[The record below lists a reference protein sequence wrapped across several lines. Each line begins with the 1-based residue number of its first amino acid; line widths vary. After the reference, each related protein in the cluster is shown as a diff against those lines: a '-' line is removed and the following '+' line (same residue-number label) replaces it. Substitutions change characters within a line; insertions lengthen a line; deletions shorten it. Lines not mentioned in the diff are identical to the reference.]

1 MNTTTTLIYD
11 TLTRLADHAPE
22 QHAQIRQTLYEHLE
36 LPFSKQ
42 LALYASVLGP
52 ISSGKLEGRHNID
65 KAVELAIEVL
75 QAPSK

>member
-22 QHAQIRQTLYEHLE
+22 QHAEIRQALYEHLG

-42 LALYASVLGP
+42 LALYANVLGP
-52 ISSGKLEGRHNID
+52 VSSGKLEGSHHID
-65 KAVELAIEVL
+65 KAVELAIELL
-75 QAPSK
+75 QTPSK